1 MTPRPTSHADRS
13 RSRSLIR
20 RESGGSSRSLRAES
34 PVPVPELPNTDGAA
48 DSEKNENNEQGVPE
62 TSEETVDGQY
72 GKSPLLTTH
81 RPSVVS
87 EMSMDDVS
95 LEEGTLSAIPSS
107 CHPGGG
113 ILGSQSGE
121 LLAF

>member
-1 MTPRPTSHADRS
+1 VPPLVFCYNLNTDWTAQDTFEDAPDMTPRPTSHADRS

-72 GKSPLLTTH
+72 GKSPLL
-81 RPSVVS
+81 RGV
-87 EMSMDDVS
+87 
-95 LEEGTLSAIPSS
+95 
-107 CHPGGG
+107 
-113 ILGSQSGE
+113 
-121 LLAF
+121 